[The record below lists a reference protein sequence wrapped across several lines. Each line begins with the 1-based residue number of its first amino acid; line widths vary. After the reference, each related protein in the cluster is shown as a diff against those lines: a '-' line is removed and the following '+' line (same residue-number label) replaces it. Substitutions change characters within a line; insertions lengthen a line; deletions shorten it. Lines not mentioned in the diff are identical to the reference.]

1 MSVDHLRTM
10 LNTLKQYSNCE
21 ISLTFNDNNQQP
33 LLFVYYKNNLFEVIN
48 AQTLVVDT
56 FEAIESTLTAIDNE
70 IEHKFKKTST

>member
-1 MSVDHLRTM
+1 MSLDHMRTM

-33 LLFVYYKNNLFEVIN
+33 LLLVCYKNLFEVIN

-56 FEAIESTLTAIDNE
+56 FETIESTITAIDNAIE
-70 IEHKFKKTST
+70 IKLQINL